1 MSQKVSIEEMDK
13 AIMQEMEKYANMA
26 SDELKGAIK
35 GTAKDVKKDIQDNA
49 PKNTG
54 AYKKSWT
61 IKNIHEDSNSVDL
74 VVHSRNRYQIA
85 HLLEY
90 GHAKRGGGRVEAKPH
105 IKAAEERGKDELV
118 KQIKERLGGYDE
130 VR

>member
-90 GHAKRGGGRVEAKPH
+90 GHVKRGGGRVKAKPH
-105 IKAAEERGKDELV
+105 IKDAEERGKDELV
-118 KQIKERLGGYDE
+118 NQIKERLGG
-130 VR
+130 